1 MSMGAPMMIGDPRA
15 SLVDA
20 LRENSFW
27 FRLATLFFKN
37 GKGVFAVSEI
47 SKLETELYAFAR
59 NPEIGIEDLGPKP
72 KEPDVSKLSKEQQ
85 AEEIATY
92 KEILRVWEM
101 TRRALSMQVSVED
114 MLVIEQFMKPM
125 WDAVFTSPAIK
136 GKLLQALTKLVDQE
150 EQQGL
155 GGIFKKNRQ

>member
-20 LRENSFW
+20 LREQPFW
-27 FRLATLFFKN
+27 FRISTLFFKN
-37 GKGVFAVSEI
+37 GKGVFAISEI
-47 SKLETELYAFAR
+47 SKLESELYAFAR

-72 KEPDVSKLSKEQQ
+72 REPDVSKLTKEQQ
-85 AEEIATY
+85 QEEIATY
-92 KEILRVWEM
+92 KEVLRVWEM

-125 WDAVFTSPAIK
+125 WDAVFATPSIK
-136 GKLLQALTKLVDQE
+136 GKLLQALTKLVDNE
-150 EQQGL
+150 ESQGL
-155 GGIFKKNRQ
+155 GGLLKKNSQ

>member
-1 MSMGAPMMIGDPRA
+1 MSSAPIMMGDPRA

-59 NPEIGIEDLGPKP
+59 NPEIGIEDLGPRP
-72 KEPDVSKLSKEQQ
+72 KEPDVSKLTKEQQ
-85 AEEIATY
+85 QEEISTY

-114 MLVIEQFMKPM
+114 MLVIEQFMKPL
-125 WDAVFTSPAIK
+125 WDAVFATPAIK
-136 GKLLQALTKLVDQE
+136 GKLLQALTKLVDNE

-155 GGIFKKNRQ
+155 GAIFNKNRQ